1 MLAGNV
7 LLAHVD
13 DALDPESGADGSG
26 RDAVL
31 ARAGLGNDARFS
43 HPPSK
48 KDLTDRVVDL
58 VGPRVAKILALQ
70 IDPRSPELGGK
81 PLAECEGCRS
91 ADIFAKQ
98 LTVFGLKGGIEPRF
112 PVGGSQFRERRN
124 EHLRHERSSIRAEM
138 AAGIGQSYCVFIVHI
153 HATPR
158 YRFSLEPLRA
168 MP

>member
-81 PLAECEGCRS
+81 PLAECEGGRS
-91 ADIFAKQ
+91 ADIFAQQ
-98 LTVFGLKGGIEPRF
+98 LAALGLKGGTEPRF
-112 PVGGSQFRERRN
+112 PLGAPQYRAPRH
-124 EHLRHERSSIRAEM
+124 EHL
-138 AAGIGQSYCVFIVHI
+138 
-153 HATPR
+153 
-158 YRFSLEPLRA
+158 
-168 MP
+168 